1 MKNRYGITLVLLLL
15 LSCVNPSTSSNENQK
30 IVERYYELFNKH
42 QWEEMAKMYS
52 EKAAFKDPSL
62 GTGVVEQSR
71 AQIAKKYGELE
82 AIFPDVH
89 DSIVQI
95 YPSDANHIVVEF
107 FSTGTAPDN
116 TKFTLPICTIFAIEN
131 GLITK
136 DFTYYD
142 NFEEPTTNQKQ

>member
-1 MKNRYGITLVLLLL
+1 LRKSLNFFKRE
-15 LSCVNPSTSSNENQK
+15 SK

-107 FSTGTAPDN
+107 VSTGTAPDN

-136 DFTYYD
+136 DF
-142 NFEEPTTNQKQ
+142 PTTIILKSQLQTKNNSVLTIF